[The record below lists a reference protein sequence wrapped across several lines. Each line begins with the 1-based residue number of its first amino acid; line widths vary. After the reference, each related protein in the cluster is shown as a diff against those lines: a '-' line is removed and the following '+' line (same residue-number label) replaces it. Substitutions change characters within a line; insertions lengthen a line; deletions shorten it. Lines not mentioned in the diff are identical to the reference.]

1 MTEDDAPR
9 VRKLTEIYGGD
20 EYFGNLR
27 EGERADAFYATV
39 WQRDPSGTVIVD
51 ANGQPLAD
59 PYQRNVGHY
68 EPDVRL
74 GMQNR
79 FKYKDFT
86 LTINMNA
93 AIGGLMFSNLSPK
106 LWWGG
111 KHPNSTMYRDE
122 EYANRDAEGNP
133 MPVYVPNAVTVVSG
147 EATYDTHGNIISDT
161 RVFKKFDKAVDWQSW
176 CQNYPYQATVTDKM
190 DKFFANTFS
199 RTYLK
204 ISQIA
209 LSYDFKKHLPKDGLV
224 KGLTA
229 TIFCNNA
236 ALWAKAPWVD
246 PDISGDTGENDG
258 SNDPTGRYVG
268 FGVNL
273 TF

>member
-1 MTEDDAPR
+1 M
-9 VRKLTEIYGGD
+9 Y
-20 EYFGNLR
+20 
-27 EGERADAFYATV
+27 
-39 WQRDPSGTVIVD
+39 
-51 ANGQPLAD
+51 
-59 PYQRNVGHY
+59 
-68 EPDVRL
+68 
-74 GMQNR
+74 
-79 FKYKDFT
+79 
-86 LTINMNA
+86 
-93 AIGGLMFSNLSPK
+93 
-106 LWWGG
+106 
-111 KHPNSTMYRDE
+111 PNSTMYRDE
-122 EYANRDAEGNP
+122 GYANRDAEGNP
-133 MPVYVPNAVTVVSG
+133 IPVYVPNAVTVVSG

-229 TIFCNNA
+229 TVFCNNA